1 MYVLLWKTL
10 QGKYGAALGSV
21 PCEDV
26 TLQLTDNELVIDDQT
41 SKALACLN
49 PAKRKFVILGIRVFY
64 SATGSYLQLRLPPG
78 NKLLRDLGCLNPL
91 KRNWK
96 SQMHPFRVLQGM
108 CNVK

>member
-1 MYVLLWKTL
+1 MYVLLWKKL

-41 SKALACLN
+41 SKALAYLN
-49 PAKRKFVILGIRVFY
+49 QAKQKLVLGIRVFY